1 MRSQMRAWAHVD
13 AHDDDDDDGR
23 RLSHRDGR
31 DDERPVRCFAFV
43 ACGGTEERR
52 EDVCLDDD
60 DERARIF
67 FFFFLFY
74 SNDDDD
80 DDDDERAT
88 PVSRDWRRERIP
100 GNARW

>member
-23 RLSHRDGR
+23 RLSHRDVR
-31 DDERPVRCFAFV
+31 DDARPVRWFAFV

-52 EDVCLDDD
+52 EDVCLEDD
-60 DERARIF
+60 DERARIVF
-67 FFFFLFY
+67 FFFFFFY
-74 SNDDDD
+74 SNDDD

-88 PVSRDWRRERIP
+88 PMSRDWRRERIP